1 MAPIEDL
8 KIEVKHQTG
17 SMWVRASR
25 SVNSVH
31 DPKQRCC
38 QIGVPTLGGCKV
50 LVERFSPWIAAPS
63 ENALRF
69 CFQAAREL
77 QRPEISGFPRMVALM
92 IRR

>member
-50 LVERFSPWIAAPS
+50 LVERFSPLDRRAFR
-63 ENALRF
+63 ERFALL
-69 CFQAAREL
+69 FQAAREL
-77 QRPEISGFPRMVALM
+77 QRPKISGFPRMVALM